1 MIPEDSN
8 IELKEHLQFIEDI
21 LENDN
26 NETISFRTNLTVD
39 RTFEQDKSHLQP

>member
-8 IELKEHLQFIEDI
+8 IELKEHLKFIEDF

-26 NETISFRTNLTVD
+26 NETVSFRTNYTVD
-39 RTFEQDKSHLQP
+39 RTFEQDKSHL